1 MKERAI
7 DYERT
12 FVVDN
17 QAPEVSQPCV
27 GAFHDPSSLVPP
39 QGPVILRR
47 WSNAMAL
54 VRADQCDPATP
65 QTPSQQIT
73 VVGFVG
79 DHPQQLLP
87 RTARVM
93 APPYA
98 PRRER
103 RFRISSDA
111 ESFIIETVH
120 HVKPFQGS

>member
-1 MKERAI
+1 MR
-7 DYERT
+7 
-12 FVVDN
+12 
-17 QAPEVSQPCV
+17 V

-39 QGPVILRR
+39 QGPAILRR
-47 WSNAMAL
+47 RPNAIAL
-54 VRADQCDPATP
+54 VLVDQCDPATP
-65 QTPSQQIT
+65 QMPSQRIT

-79 DHPQQLLP
+79 DHPQRLLP

-93 APPYA
+93 TPPYA

-120 HVKPFQGS
+120 HVEPFQGS